1 MAFGDG
7 IVSTNVVGYNTTTL
21 ESKNYNA
28 TGACFLS
35 VGGEDG
41 FTLRNVTPTAYDWE
55 SDFLYVINPDDCTA
69 DNELV
74 YFDATTAAAL
84 EIEPGWYDYNTV
96 EPFNDVEWGL
106 GTGFMTSFGSGTP
119 NFVYSGEV
127 CVSTI
132 SVDYRGK
139 VYAIV
144 PNPLP
149 RNVAMSEITA
159 TGFDWE
165 SDFLYIINPD
175 DCTADAELVYFDATT
190 AAAFELSAGW
200 YDYNTVESYNEYIVA
215 PGQGFQSSFGSE
227 NVIINFPSAL

>member
-1 MAFGDG
+1 MVANAE
-7 IVSTNVVGYNTTTL
+7 VTSSNTVGFNTTTL

-35 VGGEDG
+35 VGSDDE
-41 FTLRNVTPTAYDWE
+41 FTLKDVVPTTYDWQ

-74 YFDATTAAAL
+74 YFDATTAGTL
-84 EIEPGWYDYNTV
+84 GIDPGWYDYNTV
-96 EPFNDVEWGL
+96 DPFNDVQWGL

-119 NFVYSGEV
+119 NFTYAGQVYESAL
-127 CVSTI
+127 
-132 SVDYRGK
+132 SVDYRGMT
-139 VYAIV
+139 YAIV
-144 PNPLP
+144 PNPVP
-149 RNVAMSEITA
+149 RDVTMSEITA

-175 DCTADAELVYFDATT
+175 DCTADAELVYFDSTTATT
-190 AAAFELSAGW
+190 LGIDPGW
-200 YDYNTVESYNEYIVA
+200 YDYSTVDPYNDYVVN
-215 PGQGFQSSFGSE
+215 PGQGFQSSFGGG